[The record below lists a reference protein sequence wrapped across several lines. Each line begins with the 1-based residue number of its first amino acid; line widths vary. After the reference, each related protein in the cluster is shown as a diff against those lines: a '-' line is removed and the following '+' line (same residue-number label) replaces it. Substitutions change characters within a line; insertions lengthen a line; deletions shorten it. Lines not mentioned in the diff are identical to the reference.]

1 MSGVI
6 FMKKILFSIFI
17 ILLALPLFAEPT
29 IRIISSG
36 FQVENDM
43 KRFEGLMV
51 FEQTRQLDS
60 REKKTDDSVGQ
71 IFRNI
76 YIGCE
81 NIDIADIVSYSRN
94 TVSFRFPRQT
104 PIYALFDAVLVDS
117 GYDTEKGMYLVIEND
132 DLRITYYH
140 LGKVSPA
147 LLSSVRSGELLGYS
161 GSTGAVREPQLAMEF
176 FWKKSLDFTTKIY
189 LINLNGFQE

>member
-1 MSGVI
+1 M
-6 FMKKILFSIFI
+6 
-17 ILLALPLFAEPT
+17 PLFAEPT

-60 REKKTDDSVGQ
+60 QEKKTDDSVGQ

-104 PIYALFDAVLVDS
+104 PIFALFDAVLIDS
-117 GYDTEKGMYLVIEND
+117 GYDAEKGMYLVVEND
-132 DLRITYYH
+132 DLRVTYYH
-140 LGKVSPA
+140 LGQVSPA

-161 GSTGAVREPQLAMEF
+161 GFTGAIREPQLAMEF
-176 FWKKSLDFTTKIY
+176 FWKNSFEFITKIY
-189 LINLNGFQE
+189 LYKLNGFQE